1 MKRAP
6 RAKVAPRA
14 VPRVSAVPRTSAA
27 RAAVADA
34 ARVAAD
40 APVSQTKITVSR
52 RGSRA
57 NRAGSLPFP
66 WMGWTAGTRALA
78 ALCCEERLMT
88 TTFQKRQK
96 EMKRIEKRKMKEE
109 RRAQRK
115 HDKPPASEVTYD
127 PASDPTIDWNHSNEI
142 SSQEWLRLHSA

>member
-6 RAKVAPRA
+6 RAKAAPRA
-14 VPRVSAVPRTSAA
+14 VLRVSAGPRTSAA
-27 RAAVADA
+27 RAAVADVERA
-34 ARVAAD
+34 AGAT
-40 APVSQTKITVSR
+40 VSQTKITVSR

-57 NRAGSLPFP
+57 NRAGSFPFP

-109 RRAQRK
+109 KRAQRK
-115 HDKPPASEVTYD
+115 HDKPAPTEVTYD

-142 SSQEWLRLHSA
+142 SSQE